1 MCVDPGTLALISLG
15 VTAASGIASS
25 VGGYYDARAQN
36 STLEYNRQAQLQNA
50 AQARQEASYARAQ
63 AQRNANEK
71 RKETAVLIGAQRAKM
86 GASGALVDSGSF
98 LDISLSTREEGE
110 KDAVGML
117 QQGDMEA
124 WRHDVRA
131 QQFEEQGRIYGASKK
146 NPGSVLAGSLLSG
159 LAQTGMSY
167 FTMKDYMG
175 GTTGSGSSL
184 FGGGSG
190 NVFTM
195 ESLQGSF
202 GQMTPLSSM
211 SSIAKG

>member
-71 RKETAVLIGAQRAKM
+71 RKETGVLIGAQRAKM
-86 GASGALVDSGSF
+86 GASGVLVDSGAF
-98 LDISLSTREEGE
+98 LAISMSTREEGE

-146 NPGSVLAGSLLSG
+146 NPWSVLAGGLLSTT
-159 LAQTGMSY
+159 AQAGMSY
-167 FTMKDYMG
+167 FMLSDYMG
-175 GTTGSGSSL
+175 GGTTAAAAGRKTADSGISAGFAGASAI
-184 FGGGSG
+184 SG
-190 NVFTM
+190 
-195 ESLQGSF
+195 
-202 GQMTPLSSM
+202 M
-211 SSIAKG
+211 SSIAKA

>member
-25 VGGYYDARAQN
+25 VGGYYDTKAQN
-36 STLEYNRQAQLQNA
+36 SSLEYNRKAQLQNA
-50 AQARQEASYARAQ
+50 AQARQEASYVRAQ

-71 RKETAVLIGAQRAKM
+71 RKETGVLIGAQRAKM

-117 QQGDMEA
+117 QQGDVEA

-131 QQFEEQGRIYGASKK
+131 GQYEEQGRIYGASKK
-146 NPGSVLAGSLLSG
+146 NPWSVLAGGLLSTA
-159 LAQTGMSY
+159 AQTGMSY
-167 FTMKDYMG
+167 FMLSDYMG
-175 GTTGSGSSL
+175 GTTAAAAGRSAANSGISAGYAGASAI
-184 FGGGSG
+184 SG
-190 NVFTM
+190 
-195 ESLQGSF
+195 
-202 GQMTPLSSM
+202 M
-211 SSIAKG
+211 SSIA